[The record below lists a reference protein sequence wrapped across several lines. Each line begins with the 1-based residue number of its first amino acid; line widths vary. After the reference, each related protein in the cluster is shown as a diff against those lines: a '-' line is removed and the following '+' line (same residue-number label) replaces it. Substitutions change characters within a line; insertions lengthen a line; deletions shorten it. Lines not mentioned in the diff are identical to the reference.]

1 MFPNDCGSFIQR
13 WSSIWVAR
21 RFSLRVALP
30 LTDLRVTISVNFWVA
45 IRVNFWVTSR
55 FNFWVATCFNH
66 WAAMFLID
74 CGPHLLGW
82 HLLRRLGRVDVF
94 WVATL
99 LIDSF
104 GASFVRCFDLLAGTL
119 HFFFGAAGRLCSS
132 GFIVPTPSGTPVVSR
147 GNLADGGG

>member
-1 MFPNDCGSFIQR
+1 
-13 WSSIWVAR
+13 
-21 RFSLRVALP
+21 
-30 LTDLRVTISVNFWVA
+30 
-45 IRVNFWVTSR
+45 
-55 FNFWVATCFNH
+55 
-66 WAAMFLID
+66 MFLIE
-74 CGPHLLGW
+74 CGPRLLGW

-119 HFFFGAAGRLCSS
+119 HFLFGAAGRLCSS